1 MLKMK
6 TNISA
11 PRPVMSAPR
20 TFAHICT
27 RYWVYNGS
35 LTTPPCTEGVTWV
48 VLQDIAE
55 ASLYQ
60 VTPHTSP

>member
-1 MLKMK
+1 
-6 TNISA
+6 
-11 PRPVMSAPR
+11 MSAPR